1 MAQNPGA
8 NIAGRIIG
16 YARVSSVDQNLSLQ
30 LEALGAAGCARVFK
44 DKISGR
50 ARKRPG
56 LDRALRVVRAGDAL
70 VVWRLDRLGRNALH
84 LLQLLDSLRAREV
97 EFRSLTEAI
106 DTRTPWGKMHYT
118 WASALAEL
126 ERDLI
131 EERVRAGVA
140 DAKKRNVKF
149 GRPRLLTRDSF
160 TTARA
165 ALDSGQSIGSVAKS
179 LGCSRNTLKRALRRQ
194 DFLDF
199 AREHRQKARRSTV
212 VAEPMPPRATARGER
227 V

>member
-1 MAQNPGA
+1 MAQIPGPK
-8 NIAGRIIG
+8 IEGQFVG
-16 YARVSSVDQNLSLQ
+16 YARVSTVDQNLSLQ
-30 LEALGAAGCARVFK
+30 LEALRAAGCARIFK
-44 DKISGR
+44 DKISGS

-56 LDRALRVVRAGDAL
+56 LDRAMRVLRAGDAL

-84 LLQLLDSLRAREV
+84 LLQVLEALRERDV

-106 DTRTPWGKMHYT
+106 DTRTAWGKMHYT

-131 EERVRAGVA
+131 EERVREGMA
-140 DAKKRNVKF
+140 DAKRRKAKL
-149 GRPRLLTRDSF
+149 GRPRLLTSDSF
-160 TTARA
+160 ATARA

-199 AREHRQKARRSTV
+199 MREHCRKATRNG
-212 VAEPMPPRATARGER
+212 VAGATKAVARTE

>member
-1 MAQNPGA
+1 MAQIPGPK
-8 NIAGRIIG
+8 IEGRIVG

-30 LEALGAAGCARVFK
+30 LDALRSAGCTRVFK

-56 LDRALRVVRAGDAL
+56 LDRALRVLRTGDAL

-84 LLQLLDSLRAREV
+84 LLQLLDSLRARDV

-131 EERVRAGVA
+131 EERVRAGIA
-140 DAKKRNVKF
+140 GAKKRNAKF
-149 GRPRLLTRDSF
+149 GRPRLLTHDALA
-160 TTARA
+160 TARA
-165 ALDSGQSIGSVAKS
+165 ALDNDQSIGSVAKS
-179 LGCSRNTLKRALRRQ
+179 LRCSRNTLKRALRRQ
-194 DFLDF
+194 DSIDFL
-199 AREHRQKARRSTV
+199 REQRRGN
-212 VAEPMPPRATARGER
+212 RR
-227 V
+227 

>member
-1 MAQNPGA
+1 MPIYGVTTCSPFRGSNVNRSARQRDGQSSAWPGD
-8 NIAGRIIG
+8 G
-16 YARVSSVDQNLSLQ
+16 
-30 LEALGAAGCARVFK
+30 
-44 DKISGR
+44 
-50 ARKRPG
+50 
-56 LDRALRVVRAGDAL
+56 L

-84 LLQLLDSLRAREV
+84 LLQVLEALRERDV

-118 WASALAEL
+118 WANALAEL

-131 EERVRAGVA
+131 EERLREGLA
-140 DAKKRNVKF
+140 DAKRRKAKI
-149 GRPRLLTRDSF
+149 GRPRLLTLDSF
-160 TTARA
+160 ATARA

-199 AREHRQKARRSTV
+199 IRERRRKGIERSGTHFEPTIPSDNCHKAIGDPSL
-212 VAEPMPPRATARGER
+212 TARAGFVR
-227 V
+227 SHNA